1 MAETTVF
8 TVRVTPE
15 LKDKLDV
22 LAEAM
27 DRPRSWVVNHALE
40 GYVEAQMSFI
50 EAVQEGIA
58 SAERGDAVGGFAADV
73 GTGDGED
80 FGTVDGAH
88 HLPTAG
94 RDTRL
99 QQESIEVD
107 ALVAQRIAF
116 VDADHRG
123 RQSP

>member
-58 SAERGDAVGGFAADV
+58 SAERGELIPHEEMMARVR
-73 GTGDGED
+73 E
-80 FGTVDGAH
+80 
-88 HLPTAG
+88 
-94 RDTRL
+94 
-99 QQESIEVD
+99 
-107 ALVAQRIAF
+107 RIAEAEARRASKATERSQ
-116 VDADHRG
+116 V
-123 RQSP
+123 